1 MSDSAEFLHD
11 GDQQDF
17 TIDDLSTGPHAH
29 GFGRTGD
36 GRTYA
41 FRVRRST
48 LHLEIYRAD
57 VRSPVPGQD
66 DVEAVAQCSVREV
79 DLSDERSVVAVV
91 RDAVADAQPVDGA
104 PGDGLTVRAFLSRIG
119 SVIDGM

>member
-1 MSDSAEFLHD
+1 MSDNAEYLQSSE
-11 GDQQDF
+11 QQEF
-17 TIDDLSTGPHAH
+17 SIDDLSTGPHAH

-48 LHLEIYRAD
+48 LHLEIYRAE
-57 VRSPVPGQD
+57 VQSPVPGQE
-66 DVEAVAQCSVREV
+66 DVEAVAECSVREV

-91 RDAVADAQPVDGA
+91 RDAVAEAVPVEGS